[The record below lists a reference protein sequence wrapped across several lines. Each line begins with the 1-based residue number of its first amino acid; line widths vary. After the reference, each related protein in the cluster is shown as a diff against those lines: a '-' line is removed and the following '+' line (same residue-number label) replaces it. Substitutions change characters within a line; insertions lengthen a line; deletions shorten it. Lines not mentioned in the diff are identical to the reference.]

1 MYVCMYGTLIGNPM
15 LEVEPTGQ
23 RGRACTG
30 SGCNGG
36 GVSFRRHRKPMKH
49 RNEMNE
55 LVNAY
60 VSDVISFS

>member
-1 MYVCMYGTLIGNPM
+1 M

-23 RGRACTG
+23 RGRAGTG
-30 SGCNGG
+30 SGRNGR

-55 LVNAY
+55 LVNTY